1 MVQDDS
7 YYFDSN
13 MSHFDYDMILLVE
26 NKYVRL
32 IDWFGLYYCEYGN
45 EVVWLSVAPCGEE

>member
-1 MVQDDS
+1 MVRDDS

-13 MSHFDYDMILLVE
+13 MSHFHYDMILLVG
-26 NKYVRL
+26 NKYMRL